1 MVNAEK
7 LQALIDTAKALID
20 KQATESDGEFFTWH
34 EKAIRVLTSIYGK
47 QSDQYKSFEQITF
60 KVTWAYI
67 STTANDSKIKACAMG
82 LVKSIGILSSYLEEM
97 KENDTEETEVVN
109 YDFSKVFIVHGHD
122 SQLKES
128 VARLVDRQQHIE
140 AIILSEQRNRGKTLI
155 EKLEKH
161 SDVGG
166 AICLFSADDVGREKD
181 EKRGKPRARQ
191 NVVFEAGY
199 FMGKL
204 GRDHIIIIADKAVEL
219 PSDLNGILYTDK
231 ESWKHDVLAELEE
244 MGYDIDFSKE

>member
-1 MVNAEK
+1 MTNIEK
-7 LQALIDTAKALID
+7 LQSIIEEAKQLKDANVTSDNSQFQAWKNKATRFLI
-20 KQATESDGEFFTWH
+20 KQYGE
-34 EKAIRVLTSIYGK
+34 
-47 QSDQYKSFEQITF
+47 QSQE
-60 KVTWAYI
+60 YI
-67 STTANDSKIKACAMG
+67 QFQKTPFSLYFIFSSTTETDYIAACKKG
-82 LVKSIGILSSYLEEM
+82 LEKTILIFNNYLEEL
-97 KENDTEETEVVN
+97 KDDNAAGSEAVN

-122 SQLKES
+122 STLKES
-128 VARLVDRQQHIE
+128 VARLVDKQPKID

-231 ESWKHDVLAELEE
+231 ENWKHDVLAELEE

>member
-1 MVNAEK
+1 MTNIEK
-7 LQALIDTAKALID
+7 LQSIIEEAEQLKAANVASD
-20 KQATESDGEFFTWH
+20 NPQFQAW
-34 EKAIRVLTSIYGK
+34 
-47 QSDQYKSFEQITF
+47 
-60 KVTWAYI
+60 
-67 STTANDSKIKACAMG
+67 KIKASRFLIKQYGEQSHEYEQFYDISFSLLIFTSYTQESDYIEVCRDG
-82 LVKSIGILSSYLEEM
+82 LEEAILILSDYLEEM

-181 EKRGKPRARQ
+181 EKRGKARARQ

-231 ESWKHDVLAELEE
+231 ENWKHDVLAELEE